1 MREAANKQGQNVKI
15 SVVAVVTL
23 IASVL
28 IIPFLVL
35 SAYRIIV
42 HPCLPLYM
50 YSDEFSLPLGLSAQT
65 YMKLHS
71 LCNILPLIPVILG
84 VVALIQIALSS
95 KKLRGK
101 TLAISGIIIAVMSC
115 LIYWVSVIVP
125 VMGPTA

>member
-1 MREAANKQGQNVKI
+1 MIEAANKQGQNAKI
-15 SVVAVVTL
+15 SVVAVATL
-23 IASVL
+23 FESVL

-50 YSDEFSLPLGLSAQT
+50 YSDEFSLPLDLSAQT

-71 LCNILPLIPVILG
+71 LCNILPLIPVIFG

-95 KKLRGK
+95 KELHGK

-115 LIYWVSVIVP
+115 LIYWISVIVA